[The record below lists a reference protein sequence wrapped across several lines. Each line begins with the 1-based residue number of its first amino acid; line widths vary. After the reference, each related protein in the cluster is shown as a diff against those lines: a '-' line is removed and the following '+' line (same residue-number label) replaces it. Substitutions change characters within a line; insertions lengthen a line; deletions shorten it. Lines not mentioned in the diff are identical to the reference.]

1 MKEGTRLIKTTLG
14 HARPNKLFQIFAL
27 RLPRTALGRKL
38 TEYTAE
44 EDTQHRNRKAQSY
57 NKSFLEGHGKSM
69 CYYWTPEFYCRSQR

>member
-27 RLPRTALGRKL
+27 RLPRTALGKKL

-44 EDTQHRNRKAQSY
+44 EDT
-57 NKSFLEGHGKSM
+57 
-69 CYYWTPEFYCRSQR
+69 